1 MSVIGNRFNEEE
13 KKLLLNVLL
22 NQEYAVELLS
32 SEINDIECGTK
43 NVDDNTYKQLITLYD
58 RVRFEN

>member
-1 MSVIGNRFNEEE
+1 MSVIENRFNEEE

-43 NVDDNTYKQLITLYD
+43 KC
-58 RVRFEN
+58 R

>member
-1 MSVIGNRFNEEE
+1 MSVIENRFNEEE

-22 NQEYAVELLS
+22 NQDYAVELLS

-43 NVDDNTYKQLITLYD
+43 NVDINTYKQLITLYD

>member
-1 MSVIGNRFNEEE
+1 
-13 KKLLLNVLL
+13 
-22 NQEYAVELLS
+22 
-32 SEINDIECGTK
+32 

>member
-1 MSVIGNRFNEEE
+1 MSVIENRFNEEE

-32 SEINDIECGTK
+32 SEINDIECGGA
-43 NVDDNTYKQLITLYD
+43 
-58 RVRFEN
+58 

>member
-1 MSVIGNRFNEEE
+1 MSVIKNRFNEEE

-43 NVDDNTYKQLITLYD
+43 NVDDNTYKKLITLYD